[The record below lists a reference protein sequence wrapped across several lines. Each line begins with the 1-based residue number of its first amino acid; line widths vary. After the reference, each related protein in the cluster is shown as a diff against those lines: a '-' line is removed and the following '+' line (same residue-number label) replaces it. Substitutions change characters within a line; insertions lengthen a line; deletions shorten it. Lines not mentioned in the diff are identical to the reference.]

1 MKFSENSR
9 KALVVVI
16 FVMCVTLGLAC
27 FPGAKILPPEQLTP
41 PEPIKGNTG
50 EFMSPYTQDDVL
62 AEWVDMGIKARMA
75 GSVGQVVGAEIGQRV
90 LGQIPFVGGFIGQKA
105 GKAAGKAIAIQM
117 CGGEEKIKATSDLSF
132 NSLDDLALYIYVKHS
147 KDTNYNDVFKAVTG
161 IYPDLQE
168 RYPQALTNASKDK

>member
-1 MKFSENSR
+1 MTFIENSR

-16 FVMCVTLGLAC
+16 FVMCIAFGLAC
-27 FPGAKILPPEQLTP
+27 IPTSKILPPEQLTP
-41 PEPIKGNTG
+41 PEPINGNTG

-62 AEWVDMGIKARMA
+62 AEWVDMGIKASMA
-75 GSVGQVVGAEIGQRV
+75 GQAGQFIGAQIGQRV
-90 LGQIPFVGGFIGQKA
+90 LGQIPFVGGFLGQAA
-105 GKAAGKAIAIQM
+105 GKAAGKAIAINM

-147 KDTNYNDVFKAVTG
+147 KDTNYNDVLKAVTG

-168 RYPQALTNASKDK
+168 RYSQALTTASKDK

>member
-1 MKFSENSR
+1 MTFSENSR

-16 FVMCVTLGLAC
+16 FVMCITFGLAC
-27 FPGAKILPPEQLTP
+27 IPTANILPPEQLTP

-75 GSVGQVVGAEIGQRV
+75 GQAGQFIGAEVGQRV
-90 LGQIPFVGGFIGQKA
+90 MGQIPFVGGFLGQMA

-147 KDTNYNDVFKAVTG
+147 KDKNYDDVLKAVTG

-168 RYPQALTNASKDK
+168 RYHQALTGASKK